1 MSTTSAPLESPRVR
15 WDLSALYQ
23 SLDDPNIESTWAR
36 AMAAADSFAKEFRG
50 KIDSPTLDADT
61 LLRAVQSL
69 ERLCED
75 CAKPTLY
82 ANLRYAVEAD
92 NPEIGAFF
100 AEQMEKDSGVRVKLV
115 FFELELQSVSDDVLH
130 PVLQDP
136 KLDNY
141 RHYIGRVRA
150 LKDHRL
156 SETEEVLL
164 EEVANVSTRAWTRLF
179 DEVTANHVYHF
190 QSPVTGE
197 REELSLEEVL
207 NHLRDSS
214 RSVRQAAGEAF
225 TAGLKEQ
232 ERVLTFTYNTLLADK
247 RLDDRLRRFSYPEQ
261 ARHLA
266 NELEQ
271 SIVDVV
277 EELCVANYSTVERYY
292 KLKKEIL
299 GLATLTEID
308 RYAPLH
314 EAEEQIQWEEARR
327 IVLDAF
333 GKFSPTLRDRA
344 DEFFEKGWIDAE
356 SRQGKT
362 GGAFCSPNTPDTH
375 PVIMMS
381 YLNKLKDVE
390 TLAHEL
396 GHGVHGSLSREQ
408 TYFNFNGTLPMA
420 ELASI
425 FAEMLV
431 FEDLIKGAN
440 DKDRLA
446 LLADK
451 IEGAFASVFR
461 QIAMYRFEKR
471 AHRQR
476 RDSGELSAE
485 EFGDIWQEELQA
497 MFGTSIE
504 LSENH
509 RIWWTYVSHFFFSP
523 FYVYAYA
530 FGELLTMSLYQQAKR
545 EGEPF
550 VEKYERLLRLGGAQS
565 PQELISIVGVDLTSR
580 EFWQGGLDTIKSLV
594 DDFEATKARLGS

>member
-1 MSTTSAPLESPRVR
+1 
-15 WDLSALYQ
+15 
-23 SLDDPNIESTWAR
+23 
-36 AMAAADSFAKEFRG
+36 MAAADSFAKEFRG
-50 KIDSPTLDADT
+50 KIDSPSLDADT
-61 LLRAVQSL
+61 LLQAVQAL
-69 ERLCED
+69 EKLCED

-100 AEQMEKDSGVRVKLV
+100 AAQMEKDSSVRVKLV
-115 FFELELQSVSDDVLH
+115 FFELELQSVDDSVLT
-130 PVLQDP
+130 PVLADS

-141 RHYIGRVRA
+141 RHYIDRVRA

-179 DEVTANHVYHF
+179 DEVTANHVYHY

-197 REELSLEEVL
+197 REDLSLEEVL
-207 NHLRDSS
+207 NHLRDPS
-214 RSVRQAAGEAF
+214 RSVREAAGESF
-225 TAGLKEQ
+225 TAGLREQ

-247 RLDDRLRRFSYPEQ
+247 RLDDRLRRFEYPEQ

-266 NELEQ
+266 NELDQ
-271 SIVDVV
+271 SIVDLV
-277 EELCVANYSTVERYY
+277 EELCVANYTTVERYY
-292 KLKKEIL
+292 KLKKDIL
-299 GLATLTEID
+299 GLERLTEID

-314 EAEEQIQWEEARR
+314 EAEEQIGWEDGRR

-333 GKFSPTLRDRA
+333 GKFSPTLRAKA

-431 FEDLIKGAN
+431 FEDLIKEAN
-440 DKDRLA
+440 DHDRLA

-461 QIAMYRFEKR
+461 QIAMYRFERR
-471 AHRQR
+471 AHQQR
-476 RDSGELSAE
+476 REMGELSAE
-485 EFGDIWQEELQA
+485 DFGDIWQEELQA
-497 MFGTSIE
+497 MFGSSIE

-509 RIWWTYVSHFFFSP
+509 RIWWTYVSHFFFAP

-545 EGEPF
+545 EGAPF

-565 PQELISIVGVDLTSR
+565 PQELIGIVGVDLTSR
-580 EFWQGGLDTIKSLV
+580 EFWQGGLDAIKTLV
-594 DDFEATKARLGS
+594 DDFEATKARVAG